1 MAALGPGEFVDTVR
15 ARITA
20 RCMFFPAMVGTRAG
34 GRQRHLPPTGQR
46 FRGYFGAGR
55 GERASPYSRGHLPTP

>member
-1 MAALGPGEFVDTVR
+1 MAALGPGEFNDTVR

-34 GRQRHLPPTGQR
+34 GRQRHLPLPANGS
-46 FRGYFGAGR
+46 GGISALDGVN
-55 GERASPYSRGHLPTP
+55 APPPYSRGHLPTP